1 MSSKVNFL
9 GLASNIDSKSLVSQ
23 LVDLE
28 TQNRINPLRTK
39 KTALQREKTTLDTV
53 ATNVRDIK
61 TALSYSTIKDGTKA
75 LAPKKVTTTDTNKEF
90 LSVSTTDSAVA
101 QNFNVYVDKLAS
113 NTIRKSNQAVK
124 NDLTTAS
131 PTSSA
136 NFWCSGSMI
145 VSGSFF
151 KY

>member
-61 TALSYSTIKDGTKA
+61 TALSYSTIKM
-75 LAPKKVTTTDTNKEF
+75 V
-90 LSVSTTDSAVA
+90 
-101 QNFNVYVDKLAS
+101 QKL
-113 NTIRKSNQAVK
+113 
-124 NDLTTAS
+124 
-131 PTSSA
+131 
-136 NFWCSGSMI
+136 
-145 VSGSFF
+145 
-151 KY
+151 